1 MKKTWAFIAVSA
13 VVFAICCY
21 HYSALKRDSL
31 LHKQDLDG
39 CELYI
44 HNSTCSTLF
53 EIRTVDDDDLLNQIV
68 ELCLRTEPFR
78 PSTLSDMKA
87 GASGPLCR
95 LENETCAYTFS
106 CIDAVDQLDI
116 GYIHRDKPI
125 ICTSKAAIVDHDRY
139 KAYESEWGW
148 FCTMSPADFALL
160 YDLLETYTGG
170 EII

>member
-1 MKKTWAFIAVSA
+1 MKKAWGFIAVSA

-68 ELCLRTEPFR
+68 ELCLRTEPLR
-78 PSTLSDMKA
+78 PITFSDVKT
-87 GASGPLCR
+87 GANGPLCR
-95 LENETCAYTFS
+95 LENETCAYTFY
-106 CIDAVDQLDI
+106 CADAAEQLDI
-116 GYIHRDKPI
+116 GFIHRDKPI

-148 FCTMSPADFALL
+148 YCTMSPADFALL
-160 YDLLETYTGG
+160 YDLLETYRGG